1 MNKESKR
8 LTIADWK
15 KWGPYVSNRQWGT
28 VREDYSANG
37 DVWGSVTHEMA
48 RSKAWR
54 WGEEGIA
61 GISDDKQYLCFAPT
75 FWNGKDR
82 ILKENF
88 FGLANNEG
96 NHGEDVKEQ
105 FYYLDSSPTH
115 SYMKM
120 LYKYPQHAFPYED
133 IREENKRRSKLD
145 PEYDLIDTGIFN
157 DNAYFDIFI
166 EYAKS
171 SQEDIL
177 IKITAHN
184 RFNEKAPLTI
194 LPTVWF
200 RNRWSWGYHEKD
212 AIMTKVNGT
221 SIAIN
226 EKHLGKYYL
235 YADRPSAWIFTEN
248 ETNPNRLY
256 NQHDEQ
262 RYFKDGFNDFI
273 VEHKTQAIN
282 PEHFGTKAAA
292 VYELEIEAH
301 EVAVIQLRLSK
312 SQISAPFFDF
322 EEIFLE
328 RQGDTDDFYK
338 NLQAGIVSDDEKNIQ
353 RQALAGLLW
362 NKQFYDYNVRKW
374 LKGDPNSSQP
384 PYEHSNSR
392 NVNWNHLNSADV
404 ISMPDKWEFPWFA
417 AWDLAFHCV
426 SFALVD
432 AEFAKNQLLLLTK
445 EWYMHPNGQLP
456 AYEFNF
462 DDTNPPVHAW
472 AAWEVYKMDLANN
485 GGDGD
490 LPFLESIFQ
499 KLVINFTWWVNR
511 KDHAG
516 TNIFGGG
523 FLGLDN
529 IGIFD
534 RSMKLPSGMTIEQAD
549 GTSWMAMYALNMM
562 HISLE
567 LALKNRVYEDMATKF
582 FEHFLYIAGAIMNT
596 MGPDDTGLWD
606 EEDEFFYDELQLDD
620 GKAVKLK
627 LVSMVGLVPLFAVE
641 VIKEETL
648 RRLPLF
654 AERMQWFL
662 DHRPDLASLVSR
674 WREPGS
680 ENKHLLSL
688 LRGHRMKRILHR
700 MLNEQEFL
708 SDYGIRSLSK
718 HYEEKPFIYPTEG
731 AEIIVKYLPGES
743 DSSMFGGNS
752 NWRGPIWMPMNYLI
766 IQSLIR
772 FNDYFSEDF
781 VVEYPTGSGN
791 MQSLFEIA
799 NGLSDRLIGLF
810 KLDKNEKRACFGN
823 NELLQ
828 SDPFFKD
835 YLIFNEYFHG
845 DDGRGLGASH
855 QTGWTA
861 LVANL
866 IFERTKIGQQQA
878 LSAEELVG

>member
-8 LTIADWK
+8 LTIADCK

-37 DVWGSVTHEMA
+37 DVWGSVTHEMS

-54 WGEEGIA
+54 WGEEGIG

-82 ILKENF
+82 ILKENL
-88 FGLANNEG
+88 FGLSNNEG

-105 FYYLDSSPTH
+105 FYYLDSSPSH

-120 LYKYPQHAFPYED
+120 LYKYPQQAFPYD
-133 IREENKRRSKLD
+133 NIREENRRRSRLD
-145 PEYDLIDTGIFN
+145 PEYNLIDTGIFN
-157 DNAYFDIFI
+157 NNAYFDIFI
-166 EYAKS
+166 EYAKC

-184 RFNEKAPLTI
+184 RYTEKAPLTV

-200 RNRWSWGYHEKD
+200 RNRWSWGYHEKE
-212 AIMTKVNGT
+212 AIITKLNGT
-221 SIAIN
+221 SVQIN
-226 EKHLGKYYL
+226 EKHLGPYFL
-235 YADRPSAWIFTEN
+235 YADNTPAWLFTEN
-248 ETNPNRLY
+248 ETNPNKLY
-256 NQHDEQ
+256 NQDDQ
-262 RYFKDGFNDFI
+262 QKYFKDGFHDYI
-273 VEHKTQAIN
+273 VDKNVEAVN
-282 PEHFGTKAAA
+282 PENFGTKAAA
-292 VYELEIEAH
+292 VYELEIEAG
-301 EVAVIQLRLSK
+301 EAATIQLRLSRTEL
-312 SQISAPFFDF
+312 QNPFLDF
-322 EEIFLE
+322 EDIFQE
-328 RQGDTDDFYK
+328 RLKDTDEFYGDI
-338 NLQAGIVSDDEKNIQ
+338 QAGILNDDEKNIQ

-374 LKGDPNSSQP
+374 LKGDPNTPQP

-392 NVNWNHLNSADV
+392 NANWNHLNSADV

-432 AEFAKNQLLLLTK
+432 ADFAKNQLLLLTK

-472 AAWEVYKMDLANN
+472 AAWEVYKIDMANN
-485 GGDGD
+485 GGNGD

-567 LALKNRVYEDMATKF
+567 LALNNRVYEDMATKF

-606 EEDEFFYDELQLDD
+606 EEDEFFYDELQLND

-648 RRLPLF
+648 RRLPQF

-674 WREPGS
+674 WTEPGS

-708 SDYGIRSLSK
+708 SNYGVRSLSK
-718 HYEEKPFIYPTEG
+718 YYEEKPFIFPTDG
-731 AEIIVKYLPGES
+731 TEIIVKYLPGES

-772 FNDYFSEDF
+772 FNDYFSDDF

-791 MQSLFEIA
+791 MLSLIEIA
-799 NGLSDRLIGLF
+799 NGLSERLINLF
-810 KLDKNEKRACFGN
+810 KLDKNDRRACFGN
-823 NELLQ
+823 DELLQ
-828 SDPFFKD
+828 SDPHFKD

-861 LVANL
+861 LIANL
-866 IFERTKIGQQQA
+866 IFERTKVGQQQA
-878 LSAEELVG
+878 ISAEELVG

>member
-810 KLDKNEKRACFGN
+810 KLDKNKKRACFGN

>member
-8 LTIADWK
+8 LAIADWK

-54 WGEEGIA
+54 WGEEGIG
-61 GISDDKQYLCFAPT
+61 GISDEKQYLCFAPT

-82 ILKENF
+82 ILKENL
-88 FGLANNEG
+88 FGLSNNEG

-120 LYKYPQHAFPYED
+120 LYKYPQQAFPYED
-133 IREENKRRSKLD
+133 IREENRRRSRLE
-145 PEYDLIDTGIFN
+145 PEYDIIDTGIFK

-184 RFNEKAPLTI
+184 RFAEKAPLTI

-200 RNRWSWGYHEKD
+200 RNRWSWGYHEKE
-212 AIMTKVNGT
+212 AVMTKVNGT
-221 SIAIN
+221 TVDIN
-226 EKHLGKYYL
+226 EKHLGQYHL
-235 YADRPSAWIFTEN
+235 YADRPSAWMFTEN
-248 ETNPNRLY
+248 ETNPNKLY
-256 NQHDEQ
+256 NQNDQ
-262 RYFKDGFNDFI
+262 QTYFKDGFNEFI
-273 VEHKTQAIN
+273 VEKNTAAIN
-282 PEHFGTKAAA
+282 PEQFGTKAAA
-292 VYELEIEAH
+292 VYELEIEAG
-301 EVAVIQLRLSK
+301 EAAVIQLRLSK
-312 SQISAPFFDF
+312 SQISDPFFDF
-322 EEIFLE
+322 DDIFQE
-328 RQGDTDDFYK
+328 RLTDTDEFYK
-338 NLQAGIVSDDEKNIQ
+338 DLQAGIASDDEKNIQ

-374 LKGDPNSSQP
+374 LKGDPNSPQP

-472 AAWEVYKMDLANN
+472 AAWEVYKMDMANN
-485 GGDGD
+485 GGNGD

-567 LALKNRVYEDMATKF
+567 LALKNRVYEEMATKF

-606 EEDEFFYDELQLDD
+606 EEDEFFYDELQLND

-648 RRLPLF
+648 KRLPLF

-674 WREPGS
+674 WTEPGS

-708 SDYGIRSLSK
+708 SDYGVRSLSK
-718 HYEEKPFIYPTEG
+718 HYEEKPFIFPTEG
-731 AEIIVKYLPGES
+731 TEIIVKYLPGES

-772 FNDYFSEDF
+772 FNDYFSDDF
-781 VVEYPTGSGN
+781 VVEYPTGSGK
-791 MQSLFEIA
+791 MHSLLEIA
-799 NGLSDRLIGLF
+799 NGLSERLIGLF
-810 KLDKNEKRACFGN
+810 KLGKDDRRACFGDH
-823 NELLQ
+823 ELLQ
-828 SDPFFKD
+828 SDPHFKD

-866 IFERTKIGQQQA
+866 IFERTKVGQQQA